1 MTSSFVGGTWLSKKI
16 SSRDDVFVLQEDL
29 AAVIKCKT
37 KNNMVLHESNIQYLA
52 YRSASSK
59 VLEEPSLLFSE
70 FSIPLHQAKVWS
82 Q

>member
-1 MTSSFVGGTWLSKKI
+1 MASSFADGARLSKKI
-16 SSRDDVFVLQEDL
+16 SSCDDVFVLQEDL

-59 VLEEPSLLFSE
+59 VIEESSLLFSE